1 MSALPVETTEP
12 TQSTGSVT
20 TAASGIPASYA
31 VPAPLVAALTRRLV
45 TGPRPEVRPCISP
58 LTGAVLHELPLSTR
72 ADVQVAI
79 DHARSA
85 QRAWARLPIEQR
97 ATIILRVHDLVLDR
111 QVQLLDLMQLES
123 GKTRLQAFEE
133 IADIALVAR
142 HYGRAGAAHLATK
155 RIWGAYPV
163 LTQAETVRQPYGVVG
178 IVSPWNYPF
187 TLPIGD
193 TIPALLA
200 GNAVVLRPDPQ
211 TTLTALF
218 GAQILH
224 DAGVP
229 DGVLQVVSGEGP
241 TVGQAVVELAD
252 YVCYTGSTE
261 VGRAIAQTAARRLVP
276 SSLELGGKNTLY
288 VRADADLRRTVPGA
302 IRASFGSAGQLC
314 IHAERIVLH
323 ESIADAFLAAF
334 VPAVAAMRIGP
345 ALEYGDDMG
354 TLVSQRQLDR
364 VQAHVAD
371 AVAKGAQVLVGGRA
385 RPDLGPFFHE
395 PTVLAGV
402 TADMACRDEE
412 TFGPVVSVYRVGSDE
427 EAIALAN
434 DTAYGLNASI
444 WSRDVRTAR
453 ALARRI
459 RTGTVNINDGYA
471 ASWGASGAPM
481 GGMGQSGL
489 GRRHGAEGITKYTES
504 QTIAAQHLAPI
515 APFGGLDDRR
525 FAAALTGGLKLLRR
539 LGLR

>member
-1 MSALPVETTEP
+1 
-12 TQSTGSVT
+12 
-20 TAASGIPASYA
+20 
-31 VPAPLVAALTRRLV
+31 
-45 TGPRPEVRPCISP
+45 
-58 LTGAVLHELPLSTR
+58 
-72 ADVQVAI
+72 
-79 DHARSA
+79 
-85 QRAWARLPIEQR
+85 
-97 ATIILRVHDLVLDR
+97 
-111 QVQLLDLMQLES
+111 
-123 GKTRLQAFEE
+123 
-133 IADIALVAR
+133 
-142 HYGRAGAAHLATK
+142 
-155 RIWGAYPV
+155 
-163 LTQAETVRQPYGVVG
+163 
-178 IVSPWNYPF
+178 
-187 TLPIGD
+187 
-193 TIPALLA
+193 
-200 GNAVVLRPDPQ
+200 
-211 TTLTALF
+211 
-218 GAQILH
+218 
-224 DAGVP
+224 
-229 DGVLQVVSGEGP
+229 
-241 TVGQAVVELAD
+241 
-252 YVCYTGSTE
+252 
-261 VGRAIAQTAARRLVP
+261 
-276 SSLELGGKNTLY
+276 
-288 VRADADLRRTVPGA
+288 
-302 IRASFGSAGQLC
+302 
-314 IHAERIVLH
+314 
-323 ESIADAFLAAF
+323 
-334 VPAVAAMRIGP
+334 
-345 ALEYGDDMG
+345 MG